1 MGGRKAPVKTGTTV
15 SEMLQ
20 TLAQISDSGRVA
32 LLLVRHGRTRHNAER
47 RIVGRMDVPL
57 DDTGLAQADAFG
69 RAYAPLERAGL
80 YSSPLKRAFQTA
92 SALGTPTRIV
102 GLQELDQGD
111 WEGEL
116 GADMMKRHPE
126 IFAAW
131 AQDPSDVRIPGGETL
146 RECQARA
153 LRALDRVVRSHR
165 AGDTVVVVAH
175 QMVLASTLLHMQ
187 GRPLREVRAMHQG
200 NTATNALS
208 WHADDGWQVHRINDR
223 SHLQE

>member
-1 MGGRKAPVKTGTTV
+1 
-15 SEMLQ
+15 MLQ
-20 TLAQISDSGRVA
+20 TLAQISDSGRIA
-32 LLLVRHGRTRHNAER
+32 LLLARHGRTRHNAER

-57 DDTGLAQADAFG
+57 DDTGMAQAGAFG
-69 RAYAPLERAGL
+69 RAYAPLRRAGL

-92 SALGTPTRIV
+92 SALGSPTPIV

-116 GADMMKRHPE
+116 GVDMMRQHPQ

-146 RECQARA
+146 RECQTRSLQA
-153 LRALDRVVRSHR
+153 LARVVQRHSP
-165 AGDTVVVVAH
+165 GDTVVVVAH
-175 QMVLASTLLHMQ
+175 QMVLASTILHMQ

-208 WHADDGWQVHRINDR
+208 WHPDDGWQVHRVNDR
-223 SHLQE
+223 THLPE